1 MPYTQCLEREVEADC
16 KNEFCF
22 RPFTLETKE
31 LIESYTKPWQM
42 DWTLKVCLFIS
53 GRLSLKKV
61 LMWII
66 GKLSWMQRTI

>member
-42 DWTLKVCLFIS
+42 DCS
-53 GRLSLKKV
+53 DLSLRTCLSGEQKEKWNLPKK
-61 LMWII
+61 
-66 GKLSWMQRTI
+66 

>member
-42 DWTLKVCLFIS
+42 DCS
-53 GRLSLKKV
+53 DLSLS
-61 LMWII
+61 LIHI
-66 GKLSWMQRTI
+66 

>member
-42 DWTLKVCLFIS
+42 DLICPSRTCLS
-53 GRLSLKKV
+53 GEQKEKCSLPKRI
-61 LMWII
+61 MCC
-66 GKLSWMQRTI
+66 M